1 MNFSAL
7 KTQISRIAKF
17 KWDFPLK
24 ENNMFGNLFYDQSQI
39 LLPHFRQKYW
49 VSDEITIVKT
59 VEKTWS
65 TVLRVEKLV
74 PIPKKQEVPNLDI
87 TYLVRYVFE
96 TLPWT

>member
-1 MNFSAL
+1 MRFSIEGKQYVWQL
-7 KTQISRIAKF
+7 
-17 KWDFPLK
+17 
-24 ENNMFGNLFYDQSQI
+24 I
-39 LLPHFRQKYW
+39 LQTNHIFCYLIFVR
-49 VSDEITIVKT
+49 SIEFLNEITIVKT

-96 TLPWT
+96 TFP